1 MNCANVRRL
10 LSAYCDLELPSERRA
25 AVRRHLHDCEL
36 CAAALD
42 GFKNLSAL
50 TAQWSDTQASAPP
63 WEELAPKLM
72 TALAAACPVNPDE
85 VLSASDPKR
94 LHTGVARTFKPVI
107 EGLEDR
113 YPLSDLLYVAGA
125 TMAFTAVEPM
135 CAYVR
140 SDNIWSALSNTSP
153 VDVSFNIAQV
163 GETEDLSFAM
173 DSVWLSAVA

>member
-1 MNCANVRRL
+1 
-10 LSAYCDLELPSERRA
+10 LSAYCDLELPSEDRA

-42 GFKNLSAL
+42 GFKKLSAL
-50 TAQWSDTQASAPP
+50 TAQWSDMQTSSPP

-72 TALAAACPVNPDE
+72 TALAAACPARPEE

-94 LHTGVARTFKPVI
+94 LHTGGMRTFKPVI

-125 TMAFTAVEPM
+125 TMAFTVVEPM
-135 CAYVR
+135 CACVR
-140 SDNIWSALSNTSP
+140 SDSIWSALSRTSP
-153 VDVSFNIAQV
+153 ADASFNTAHV
-163 GETEDLSFAM
+163 GEMDDLSFAM
-173 DSVWLSAVA
+173 DNAWLSAVA